1 MYVMREGVVQ
11 PFWSIFMVGQDI
23 DTGTRIEFAPA
34 ARSEARR
41 STEQVKLRLPPA
53 DALRLR
59 AAAAERGLEVS
70 AYVAL
75 LLDDPRR
82 PLVPPPASSELPLA
96 EVSRLAGLLGLLPE
110 EVRRSRGELGQAFG
124 LLKHLFESPASA
136 LNAERHAYALAEAT
150 RERRSPTS
158 TRPSSDSSTSSPRF
172 VRTSL

>member
-1 MYVMREGVVQ
+1 
-11 PFWSIFMVGQDI
+11 MVGQDI
-23 DTGTRIEFAPA
+23 DAGTHIPA

-41 STEQVKLRLPPA
+41 STEQVKLRLRPE

-59 AAAAERGLEVS
+59 AAAAERELDVS

-82 PLVPPPASSELPLA
+82 PLVPPPSSELQLA

-110 EVRRSRGELGQAFG
+110 EVRRSRGELGRAFG

-136 LNAERHAYALAEAT
+136 LDAERHAYALGKAT
-150 RERRSPTS
+150 REARIAIAKVETAVEHLIAELAPIREDLAVAARRLVSH
-158 TRPSSDSSTSSPRF
+158 
-172 VRTSL
+172 L